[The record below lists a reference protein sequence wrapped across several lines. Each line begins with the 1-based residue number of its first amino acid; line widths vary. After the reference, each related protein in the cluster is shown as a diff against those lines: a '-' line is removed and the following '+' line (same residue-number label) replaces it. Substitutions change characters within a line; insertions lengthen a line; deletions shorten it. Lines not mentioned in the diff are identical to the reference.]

1 MLSQNGLRIC
11 CNSDDDGDDDDDCKD
26 VFEDHELFQ

>member
-26 VFEDHELFQ
+26 GFKDHELFQ